1 MTILIAET
9 TTDYILYKNEIYYAA
24 SSGMN
29 FFSKFD
35 LSCKITKTIDVDMA
49 QIDVITDLSLM
60 GDIEEEFTLN
70 EYAALVIDGSPEG
83 YFNLFITRVLIVV
96 NSGHA
101 NEFRLGE
108 LVTLTLEFNQLD
120 DNFDYRLNKCWTLDA
135 NNDGTFFVVIF
146 RFHRSVKNII

>member
-1 MTILIAET
+1 MKWDKYYIGYVVSESSIPFECQFAEINGGSIIASVDYDKCNTQGKGRQSQFFPSYFLQAKLNLLIAET
-9 TTDYILYKNEIYYAA
+9 TTDYIHYKNEVYYAA

-49 QIDVITDLSLM
+49 QIDVVTDLSLM

-83 YFNLFITRVLIVV
+83 KLRFN
-96 NSGHA
+96 
-101 NEFRLGE
+101 
-108 LVTLTLEFNQLD
+108 
-120 DNFDYRLNKCWTLDA
+120 C
-135 NNDGTFFVVIF
+135 
-146 RFHRSVKNII
+146 